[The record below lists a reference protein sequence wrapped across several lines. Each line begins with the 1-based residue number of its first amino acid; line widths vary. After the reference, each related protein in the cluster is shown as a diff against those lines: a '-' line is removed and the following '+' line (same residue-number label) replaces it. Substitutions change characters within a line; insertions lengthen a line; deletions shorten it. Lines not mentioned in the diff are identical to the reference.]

1 MDPGKIHR
9 HISRPARTC
18 AQPRGGKISRPRDSR
33 NFAVAEGIKVAPI
46 LRSFLQ
52 GEKRQGFVKCVK
64 RDVCFLPED
73 TLRLPESIR
82 SIDKWWLRVVVFE
95 TDARGDERDGEGVSM
110 ERDGIFFH
118 PLLFRNKKRYSAI
131 VIKICCL
138 FCLNFFFITLFK

>member
-95 TDARGDERDGEGVSM
+95 TDARGDEREMGKEFRWNEM
-110 ERDGIFFH
+110 EFFSIH
-118 PLLFRNKKRYSAI
+118 CYFVIRSGTVRSLLRY
-131 VIKICCL
+131 VVY
-138 FCLNFFFITLFK
+138 FV